1 MFPLKQISHRNKLV
15 SREDEYNVL
24 YVDDF
29 WPFIAAPK
37 CKLDFDLDYVKT
49 FKGRSQVIQLVLQE
63 SVGKQKNFSL
73 CLPGNFNY
81 IKLLLKRI
89 DL

>member
-1 MFPLKQISHRNKLV
+1 MTTLFKFVGCTLDYAFFHLCCFF
-15 SREDEYNVL
+15 
-24 YVDDF
+24 F

-63 SVGKQKNFSL
+63 SVGKQTNFSL